1 MGSVT
6 QPIGAPMMLVL
17 LVILTA
23 FGHTRAQFGSGNA
36 NDFVDSMLA
45 DALRKGDNSLS
56 LEDEKLIVVVDLLL
70 FSPKLQLELRDG
82 VLNGLNSL
90 SRSSD
95 ALVSYDESSG
105 VPVFT
110 VTSSLLLSNV
120 SMLSAAQGRVE
131 GLGFGLTMPNIKLKV
146 KVEAVDVGAIIDLP
160 LEDLTKIRPIVREV
174 EFKDV
179 GHIDVAISGLSPEL
193 DSMVSPITTLI
204 ANRVKKDIQNLVT
217 PLIKETLQDVVAENV
232 PEDITQLF
240 G

>member
-131 GLGFGLTMPNIKLKV
+131 GLGFGLTMPNLKL
-146 KVEAVDVGAIIDLP
+146 KVEAVDVGAIIALP